1 MPATIHW
8 VVVVL
13 EIISRE
19 RSILKI
25 NRLSIS
31 ERRVAHHEERGSSS
45 ITDHSEGASGV
56 LGSNTISVASGID
69 STVLQRGTTVHSN
82 EWSQILKSNGNSS
95 SCRGAVDSGM
105 HHKWQIVSMWIF
117 TIIVFVKSDL
127 LFASYFKIEQKQLGT
142 YFQSSQID
150 RNRKLIKWVS
160 FVNLWLYVEQK
171 HRVQA
176 REGRL
181 FSYSLLFIKNSQLW
195 KENQMNKLW
204 SVQWFRESNGCSWLL

>member
-1 MPATIHW
+1 
-8 VVVVL
+8 
-13 EIISRE
+13 
-19 RSILKI
+19 
-25 NRLSIS
+25 
-31 ERRVAHHEERGSSS
+31 
-45 ITDHSEGASGV
+45 
-56 LGSNTISVASGID
+56 
-69 STVLQRGTTVHSN
+69 
-82 EWSQILKSNGNSS
+82 
-95 SCRGAVDSGM
+95 
-105 HHKWQIVSMWIF
+105 MWIF

-160 FVNLWLYVEQK
+160 FVNIWLYVEQK

-195 KENQMNKLW
+195 KENQINKLW
-204 SVQWFRESNGCSWLL
+204 SVQWVRESNGCSWLLSSVKSLRHKKGRFETIYLFKLMKKIHDL